1 MAARQSLYSLNNQ
14 LSTENKIA
22 VFAGTFDPIT
32 LGHVDII
39 RRSLRLFD
47 QIIVAVG
54 VNTKKQTLFLLED
67 RKRWIREIFKNEP
80 QVEVGDY
87 TDLTVN
93 YCRSIGAKYI
103 LRGLRN
109 GSDFDYE
116 AHIAQVNKELAPEIE
131 TVFTISSP
139 ELSYISSTIVR
150 DLIIYGGD
158 YSGFVPAEVDIAKVA
173 RNF

>member
-1 MAARQSLYSLNNQ
+1 ME
-14 LSTENKIA
+14 TKIA

-39 RRSLRLFD
+39 NRSLRLVD
-47 QIIVAVG
+47 KMIIAIG
-54 VNTKKQTLFLLED
+54 VNTKKQTLFSLED
-67 RKRWIREIFKNEP
+67 RMAWIQEIFKDEP
-80 QVEVGDY
+80 KIEVDNY

-93 YCRSIGAKYI
+93 YCRSKGAKYI
-103 LRGLRN
+103 MRGLRN

-131 TVFTISSP
+131 TLFTISSP

-150 DLIIYGGD
+150 DLILYGGD
-158 YSGFVPAEVDIAKVA
+158 YSNFVPNSVAISKAK

>member
-1 MAARQSLYSLNNQ
+1 M
-14 LSTENKIA
+14 EKIA
-22 VFAGTFDPIT
+22 IFAGTFDPIT

-39 RRSLRLFD
+39 KRSLDLFD
-47 QIIVAVG
+47 RVIVSIG
-54 VNTKKQTLFLLED
+54 VNTKKQTLFSLED
-67 RKRWIREIFKNEP
+67 RVGWVKAIFKDEP
-80 QVEVGDY
+80 RVSVQDY

-93 YCRSIGAKYI
+93 YCRTVGAQYI
-103 LRGLRN
+103 VRGLRN

-131 TVFTISSP
+131 TIFIISSP

-150 DLIIYGGD
+150 DLIIYGGR
-158 YSGFVPAEVDIAKVA
+158 YHAFVPAEVDITKAS

>member
-1 MAARQSLYSLNNQ
+1 MES
-14 LSTENKIA
+14 KIA
-22 VFAGTFDPIT
+22 VFVGTFDPIT

-39 RRSLRLFD
+39 KRSLGLFD
-47 QIIVAVG
+47 KVVVAIG
-54 VNTKKQTLFLLED
+54 VNTKKQTLFSLED
-67 RKRWIREIFKNEP
+67 RIAWVKNIFKDEP
-80 QVEVGDY
+80 QIEVDNY

-93 YCRSIGAKYI
+93 YCRKIGAKYI

-150 DLIIYGGD
+150 DLILYGGD
-158 YSGFVPAEVDIAKVA
+158 YSSFVPTAVEIGKAK

>member
-1 MAARQSLYSLNNQ
+1 MSNSPRV
-14 LSTENKIA
+14 A

-32 LGHVDII
+32 KGHVDII
-39 RRSLRLFD
+39 TRSLSMFD
-47 QIIVAVG
+47 KVVIAIG
-54 VNTKKQTLFLLED
+54 VNTKKQTLFSLED
-67 RKRWIREIFKNEP
+67 RKAWIEAIFKNEP
-80 QVEVGDY
+80 RIEVDDY

-93 YCRSIGAKYI
+93 YCRQIGASYI

-116 AHIAQVNKELAPEIE
+116 AHIAMVNKELAPEIE
-131 TVFTISSP
+131 TIFIISSP

-158 YSGFVPAEVDIAKVA
+158 YSGFVPETIPVASAK

>member
-1 MAARQSLYSLNNQ
+1 MEPR
-14 LSTENKIA
+14 IA

-32 LGHVDII
+32 RGHVDII
-39 RRSLRLFD
+39 RRSLALFD
-47 QIIVAVG
+47 KVIVAIG
-54 VNTKKQTLFLLED
+54 VNTKKQTLFSLED
-67 RKRWIREIFKNEP
+67 RSNWIREIFKNEP
-80 QVEVGDY
+80 GVEVADY

-93 YCRSIGAKYI
+93 YCRQRAARYI

-116 AHIAQVNKELAPEIE
+116 AHIAQVNRELAPEIE
-131 TVFTISSP
+131 TVFVISSP

-158 YSGFVPAEVDIAKVA
+158 YSGFVPESVAIEKAKM
-173 RNF
+173 NL

>member
-1 MAARQSLYSLNNQ
+1 MLM
-14 LSTENKIA
+14 EPKIA

-39 RRSLRLFD
+39 RRSLNLFD
-47 QIIVAVG
+47 KIIIAIG
-54 VNTKKQTLFLLED
+54 VNTKKQTLFSLED
-67 RKRWIREIFKNEP
+67 RKKWINDIFKDEP
-80 QVEVGDY
+80 KVEVDDY

-93 YCRSIGAKYI
+93 YCKSRNARYI

-116 AHIAQVNKELAPEIE
+116 AHIAQLNRELDAEIE
-131 TVFTISSP
+131 TVFVISSP

-150 DLIIYGGD
+150 DLIMYGGN
-158 YSGFVPAEVDIAKVA
+158 YKSFVPDSVA
-173 RNF
+173 ISKARRNF

>member
-1 MAARQSLYSLNNQ
+1 M
-14 LSTENKIA
+14 ENAVKVA
-22 VFAGTFDPIT
+22 VFAGTFDPMT

-39 RRSLRLFD
+39 NRSLNLFD
-47 QIIVAVG
+47 KIIIAIG
-54 VNTKKQTLFLLED
+54 VNTKKQTLFSLDD
-67 RKRWIREIFKNEP
+67 RRAWIKEIFKGNPKIEIA
-80 QVEVGDY
+80 DY

-93 YCRSIGAKYI
+93 FCRSRKANYI

-158 YSGFVPAEVDIAKVA
+158 YSGFVPNAVAIAKA
-173 RNF
+173 KRNF

>member
-1 MAARQSLYSLNNQ
+1 MES
-14 LSTENKIA
+14 KIA

-39 RRSLRLFD
+39 KRSLGLFD
-47 QIIVAVG
+47 KVVVAIG
-54 VNTKKQTLFLLED
+54 VNTKKQTLFSLED
-67 RKRWIREIFKNEP
+67 RITWVKNIFKDEP
-80 QVEVGDY
+80 QIEVDDY

-93 YCRSIGAKYI
+93 YCRKIGAKYI

-150 DLIIYGGD
+150 DLILYGGD
-158 YSGFVPAEVDIAKVA
+158 YSGFVPTAVEIGKAK

>member
-1 MAARQSLYSLNNQ
+1 M
-14 LSTENKIA
+14 EKIA
-22 VFAGTFDPIT
+22 IFAGTFDPIT

-39 RRSLRLFD
+39 KRSLDLFD
-47 QIIVAVG
+47 RVIVSIG
-54 VNTKKQTLFLLED
+54 VNTKKQTLFSLED
-67 RKRWIREIFKNEP
+67 RLGWVKAIFANEP
-80 QVEVGDY
+80 RVTVQDY

-93 YCRSIGAKYI
+93 YCRAVGARYI
-103 LRGLRN
+103 VRGLRN

-131 TVFTISSP
+131 TVFIISSP

-150 DLIIYGGD
+150 DLIIYGGR
-158 YSGFVPAEVDIAKVA
+158 YHAFVPAEVDITKAS

>member
-1 MAARQSLYSLNNQ
+1 ME
-14 LSTENKIA
+14 TKIA

-39 RRSLRLFD
+39 NRNLRLVD
-47 QIIVAVG
+47 KMIIAIG
-54 VNTKKQTLFLLED
+54 VNTKKQTLFSLED
-67 RKRWIREIFKNEP
+67 RMAWIKEIFKDEP
-80 QVEVGDY
+80 KIEVDNY

-93 YCRSIGAKYI
+93 YCRSKGAKYI
-103 LRGLRN
+103 MRGLRN

-131 TVFTISSP
+131 TLFTISSP

-150 DLIIYGGD
+150 DLIQYGGD
-158 YSGFVPAEVDIAKVA
+158 YSNFVPNSVAISKAK